1 MEAKTLFEEYIDTKR
16 HLEVIEASIS
26 EQCRKW
32 VDANADKLL
41 SLEAGISRVEYV
53 WNWHYATI
61 KGEFGIVKIE
71 YYAYRGNVAIPK
83 TIKVNIKEVLSI

>member
-32 VDANADKLL
+32 VNANADKLL

-53 WNWHYATI
+53 CWLYTTI
-61 KGEFGIVKIE
+61 KGEFGIVSIE

-83 TIKVNIKEVLSI
+83 TIKVNIKEVLSA

>member
-41 SLEAGISRVEYV
+41 SLEAGISHVCYSC
-53 WNWHYATI
+53 WLYTTI
-61 KGEFGIVKIE
+61 NGEFGVVNIE

-83 TIKVNIKEVLSI
+83 TIKVDIKEVLSI